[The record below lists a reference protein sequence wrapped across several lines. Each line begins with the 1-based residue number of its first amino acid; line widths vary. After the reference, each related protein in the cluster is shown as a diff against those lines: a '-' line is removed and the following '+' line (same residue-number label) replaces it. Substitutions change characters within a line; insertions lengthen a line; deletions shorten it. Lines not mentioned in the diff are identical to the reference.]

1 MKEQFAKTIIKQSF
15 SLGTSMGLGSLNLGN
30 LTLDPNNL
38 NLDKKLLGKLKNLMP
53 GQIFFVFLVNYTFLS
68 MFYLAH
74 QH

>member
-30 LTLDPNNL
+30 LTLDPSNL

-53 GQIFFVFLVNYTFLS
+53 GQIFLFFS
-68 MFYLAH
+68 
-74 QH
+74 

>member
-30 LTLDPNNL
+30 LTLDPSNL

-68 MFYLAH
+68 VFYLAH